1 MKRKRLSIKT
11 RVTLWYTTLL
21 AVLVGLVVAAVLVM
35 SDSMEEM
42 QAKKLLETAVNH
54 AADLLV
60 YDGEDVTFLE
70 PVETYENGTYLL
82 FYDENYRFLD
92 GSWPQKFPN
101 GVDAANRAFQAI
113 RRGNTTYYV
122 YDHLLE
128 FASGGVWIRGIYEA
142 TGAQFILDNV
152 VRVILIALPALAAL
166 AALGGWLITRN
177 AFRVVD
183 ELRQQAD
190 SISGGQDLSRRIP
203 VNGERD
209 ELHRLAGTLNRM
221 FDRLEDSFQAEQQ
234 FISDVSHELRTPTAV
249 ILAECQYA
257 LESGQMAEQTAAL
270 EVIQRQGKRMSRMT
284 EEMLTLSRM
293 ERGQTQLAREE
304 TDLTELVEVICE
316 DQQELLPEHLT
327 LRWELEPVMA
337 EVHQDMMIRLVI
349 NLLNNAVRYA
359 KSKIMVTLTCQN
371 DTVTLTV
378 ADDGAGIA
386 PEHQKRIF
394 QRLYQVEGD
403 RTRKSGGL
411 GLGLAMCDQ
420 IIRQHGGPISVEST
434 LGEGSR
440 FLVTF
445 PARQPTMGQ
454 HNTAEP
460 TQSNS
465 DNTGAVSDAAPQQS
479 DDQPASSAKQESTAP
494 VMTGYLP
501 RGDAIQ
507 IALRH
512 AGLKQADICDLSC
525 KLEEENGVMIYQVE
539 FEHGQYEYEYEI
551 DAKSGKILDVDI
563 DD

>member
-21 AVLVGLVVAAVLVM
+21 AVLVGLVAAAVLVM

-42 QAKKLLETAVNH
+42 QAKKILENAVNH

-60 YDGEDVTFLE
+60 YDGTDVTFLE
-70 PVETYENGTYLL
+70 PVDTYEGGIYLL
-82 FYDENYRFLD
+82 FYDEKYQFLD
-92 GSWPQKFPN
+92 GSWPRKFPN
-101 GVDAANRAFQAI
+101 GIDAANRAFQAV
-113 RRGNTTYYV
+113 RQGNTTYYV

-128 FASGGVWIRGIYEA
+128 FESGGVWIRGIYEA
-142 TGAQFILDNV
+142 IGTQFILDSV
-152 VRVILIALPALAAL
+152 VRVILIVLPTLVVL

-209 ELHRLAGTLNRM
+209 ELYHLAGALNRM
-221 FDRLEDSFQAEQQ
+221 FDRLEGSFQAEQQ

-257 LESGQMAEQTAAL
+257 LGAEQAEQTAAL

-293 ERGQTQLAREE
+293 EQGQTQLAREE

-316 DQQELLPEHLT
+316 DQQELLPEHLA
-327 LRWELEPVMA
+327 LRWELEPVTA

-359 KSKIMVTLTCQN
+359 KSEILVTLTCHH

-378 ADDGAGIA
+378 ADDGVGIE

-394 QRLYQVEGD
+394 HRFYQVDGA
-403 RTRKSGGL
+403 RARKSGGL

-420 IIRQHGGPISVEST
+420 IIRQHGGRISVEST
-434 LGEGSR
+434 PGEGSR
-440 FLVTF
+440 FFVTF
-445 PARQPTMGQ
+445 PARQ
-454 HNTAEP
+454 E
-460 TQSNS
+460 
-465 DNTGAVSDAAPQQS
+465 
-479 DDQPASSAKQESTAP
+479 
-494 VMTGYLP
+494 
-501 RGDAIQ
+501 
-507 IALRH
+507 
-512 AGLKQADICDLSC
+512 
-525 KLEEENGVMIYQVE
+525 VE
-539 FEHGQYEYEYEI
+539 T
-551 DAKSGKILDVDI
+551 
-563 DD
+563 

>member
-42 QAKKLLETAVNH
+42 QAKKILENAVNH

-60 YDGEDVTFLE
+60 YDGTDVTFLE
-70 PVETYENGTYLL
+70 PVDTFEDGIYLL
-82 FYDENYRFLD
+82 FYDEKYQFLD
-92 GSWPQKFPN
+92 GSWPRKFPN
-101 GVDAANRAFQAI
+101 GIDAANRAFQAV
-113 RRGNTTYYV
+113 RQGNTTYYV

-142 TGAQFILDNV
+142 TGAQFILDSV
-152 VRVILIALPALAAL
+152 VRVILIALPALVVL

-209 ELHRLAGTLNRM
+209 ELYHLAGTLNRM

-257 LESGQMAEQTAAL
+257 LGAEQAEQTAAL

-327 LRWELEPVMA
+327 LRWELEPVTA

-359 KSKIMVTLTCQN
+359 KSEILVTLTCHH

-378 ADDGAGIA
+378 ADDGVGIE

-394 QRLYQVEGD
+394 QRFYQVDGA

-420 IIRQHGGPISVEST
+420 IIRQHGGRISVEST
-434 LGEGSR
+434 PGEGSR
-440 FLVTF
+440 FFVTF
-445 PARQPTMGQ
+445 PARQ
-454 HNTAEP
+454 
-460 TQSNS
+460 
-465 DNTGAVSDAAPQQS
+465 
-479 DDQPASSAKQESTAP
+479 
-494 VMTGYLP
+494 
-501 RGDAIQ
+501 
-507 IALRH
+507 
-512 AGLKQADICDLSC
+512 
-525 KLEEENGVMIYQVE
+525 EEET
-539 FEHGQYEYEYEI
+539 
-551 DAKSGKILDVDI
+551 
-563 DD
+563 

>member
-42 QAKKLLETAVNH
+42 QAKKILEDAVNH
-54 AADLLV
+54 AADLLM

-70 PVETYENGTYLL
+70 PVDTYEDGIYLL
-82 FYDENYRFLD
+82 FYDENYQFLD
-92 GSWPQKFPN
+92 GSWPRKFPN
-101 GVDAANRAFQAI
+101 GIDAANRAFQAVGQ
-113 RRGNTTYYV
+113 GNTTYYV

-142 TGAQFILDNV
+142 TGAQFILDSV
-152 VRVILIALPALAAL
+152 VRVILIALPTLVVL

-209 ELHRLAGTLNRM
+209 ELYRLAGTLNRM

-257 LESGQMAEQTAAL
+257 LGAEQAEQTAAL

-293 ERGQTQLAREE
+293 ERGQTQLARED

-327 LRWELEPVMA
+327 LRWELEPVTA

-359 KSKIMVTLTCQN
+359 KSEILVTLTCQH

-378 ADDGAGIA
+378 SDDGVGIE

-394 QRLYQVEGD
+394 QRFYQVDGA
-403 RTRKSGGL
+403 RARKSGGL

-420 IIRQHGGPISVEST
+420 IIRQHGGRISVEST
-434 LGEGSR
+434 PGKGSR
-440 FLVTF
+440 FFVTF
-445 PARQPTMGQ
+445 PARQ
-454 HNTAEP
+454 
-460 TQSNS
+460 
-465 DNTGAVSDAAPQQS
+465 
-479 DDQPASSAKQESTAP
+479 
-494 VMTGYLP
+494 
-501 RGDAIQ
+501 
-507 IALRH
+507 
-512 AGLKQADICDLSC
+512 
-525 KLEEENGVMIYQVE
+525 EEET
-539 FEHGQYEYEYEI
+539 
-551 DAKSGKILDVDI
+551 
-563 DD
+563 

>member
-21 AVLVGLVVAAVLVM
+21 AVLVGLVAAAVLVM

-42 QAKKLLETAVNH
+42 QAKKILENAVNH

-60 YDGEDVTFLE
+60 YDGTDVTFLE
-70 PVETYENGTYLL
+70 PVDTYEGGIYLL
-82 FYDENYRFLD
+82 FYDEKYQFLD
-92 GSWPQKFPN
+92 GSWPRKFPN
-101 GVDAANRAFQAI
+101 GIDAANHAFQAV
-113 RRGNTTYYV
+113 RQGNTTYYV

-128 FASGGVWIRGIYEA
+128 FESGGVWIRGIYEA
-142 TGAQFILDNV
+142 IGTQFILDSV
-152 VRVILIALPALAAL
+152 VRVILIVLPTLVVL

-209 ELHRLAGTLNRM
+209 ELYHLAGTLNRM

-257 LESGQMAEQTAAL
+257 LGAEQAEQTAAL

-293 ERGQTQLAREE
+293 EQGQTQLAREE

-327 LRWELEPVMA
+327 LRWELEPVTE

-359 KSKIMVTLTCQN
+359 KSEILVTLTCHH

-378 ADDGAGIA
+378 ADDGVGIE

-394 QRLYQVEGD
+394 QRFYQVDGA
-403 RTRKSGGL
+403 RARKSGGL

-420 IIRQHGGPISVEST
+420 IIRQHGGRISVEST
-434 LGEGSR
+434 PGEGSR
-440 FLVTF
+440 FFVTF
-445 PARQPTMGQ
+445 PARQEV
-454 HNTAEP
+454 EP
-460 TQSNS
+460 
-465 DNTGAVSDAAPQQS
+465 
-479 DDQPASSAKQESTAP
+479 
-494 VMTGYLP
+494 
-501 RGDAIQ
+501 
-507 IALRH
+507 
-512 AGLKQADICDLSC
+512 
-525 KLEEENGVMIYQVE
+525 
-539 FEHGQYEYEYEI
+539 
-551 DAKSGKILDVDI
+551 
-563 DD
+563 

>member
-21 AVLVGLVVAAVLVM
+21 AVLVGLVAAAVLVM

-42 QAKKLLETAVNH
+42 QAKKILENAVNH

-60 YDGEDVTFLE
+60 YDGTDVTFLE
-70 PVETYENGTYLL
+70 PVDTYEGGIYLL
-82 FYDENYRFLD
+82 FYDEKYQLLD
-92 GSWPQKFPN
+92 GSWPRKFPN
-101 GVDAANRAFQAI
+101 GIDAANHAFQAV
-113 RRGNTTYYV
+113 RQGNTTYYV

-128 FASGGVWIRGIYEA
+128 FESGGVWIRGIYEA
-142 TGAQFILDNV
+142 IGTQFILDSV
-152 VRVILIALPALAAL
+152 VRVILIVLPTLVVL

-209 ELHRLAGTLNRM
+209 ELYHLAGTLNRM

-257 LESGQMAEQTAAL
+257 LGAEQAEQTAAL

-293 ERGQTQLAREE
+293 EQGQTQLAREE

-327 LRWELEPVMA
+327 LRWELEPVTA

-359 KSKIMVTLTCQN
+359 KSEILVTLTCHH

-378 ADDGAGIA
+378 ADDGVGIE

-394 QRLYQVEGD
+394 QRFYQVDGA
-403 RTRKSGGL
+403 RARKSGGL

-420 IIRQHGGPISVEST
+420 IIRQHGGRISVEST
-434 LGEGSR
+434 PGEGSR
-440 FLVTF
+440 FFVTF
-445 PARQPTMGQ
+445 PARQ
-454 HNTAEP
+454 E
-460 TQSNS
+460 
-465 DNTGAVSDAAPQQS
+465 
-479 DDQPASSAKQESTAP
+479 
-494 VMTGYLP
+494 
-501 RGDAIQ
+501 
-507 IALRH
+507 
-512 AGLKQADICDLSC
+512 
-525 KLEEENGVMIYQVE
+525 VE
-539 FEHGQYEYEYEI
+539 T
-551 DAKSGKILDVDI
+551 
-563 DD
+563 

>member
-42 QAKKLLETAVNH
+42 QAKKILEDAVNH

-60 YDGEDVTFLE
+60 YDGGDVTFLE
-70 PVETYENGTYLL
+70 PVDTYQDGIYLL
-82 FYDENYRFLD
+82 FYDENYQFLD
-92 GSWPQKFPN
+92 GSWPRKFPN
-101 GVDAANRAFQAI
+101 GIDAANRAFQAVGQ
-113 RRGNTTYYV
+113 GNTTYYV

-142 TGAQFILDNV
+142 TGAQFILDSV
-152 VRVILIALPALAAL
+152 VRVILIALPTLVVL

-209 ELHRLAGTLNRM
+209 ELYRLAGTLNQM

-257 LESGQMAEQTAAL
+257 LGAEQAEQTAAL

-327 LRWELEPVMA
+327 LRWELEPVTA

-359 KSKIMVTLTCQN
+359 KSEILVTLTCQHG
-371 DTVTLTV
+371 TVTLTV
-378 ADDGAGIA
+378 SDDGVGIE

-394 QRLYQVEGD
+394 QRFYQVDGA
-403 RTRKSGGL
+403 RARKSGGL

-420 IIRQHGGPISVEST
+420 IIRQHGGRISVEST
-434 LGEGSR
+434 PGEGSR

-445 PARQPTMGQ
+445 PARQ
-454 HNTAEP
+454 
-460 TQSNS
+460 
-465 DNTGAVSDAAPQQS
+465 
-479 DDQPASSAKQESTAP
+479 
-494 VMTGYLP
+494 
-501 RGDAIQ
+501 
-507 IALRH
+507 
-512 AGLKQADICDLSC
+512 
-525 KLEEENGVMIYQVE
+525 EEET
-539 FEHGQYEYEYEI
+539 
-551 DAKSGKILDVDI
+551 
-563 DD
+563 

>member
-21 AVLVGLVVAAVLVM
+21 AVLVGLVAAAVLVM

-42 QAKKLLETAVNH
+42 QAKKILENAVNH

-60 YDGEDVTFLE
+60 YDGTDVTFLE
-70 PVETYENGTYLL
+70 PVDTYEGGIYLL
-82 FYDENYRFLD
+82 FYDEKYQFLD
-92 GSWPQKFPN
+92 GSWPRKFPN
-101 GVDAANRAFQAI
+101 GIDAANRAFQAV
-113 RRGNTTYYV
+113 RQGNTTYYV

-128 FASGGVWIRGIYEA
+128 FESGGVWIRGIYEA
-142 TGAQFILDNV
+142 IGTQFILDSV
-152 VRVILIALPALAAL
+152 VRVILIVLPTLVVL

-209 ELHRLAGTLNRM
+209 ELYHLAGTLNRM

-257 LESGQMAEQTAAL
+257 LGAEQAEQTAAL

-293 ERGQTQLAREE
+293 EQGQTQLAREE

-327 LRWELEPVMA
+327 LRWELEPVTA

-359 KSKIMVTLTCQN
+359 KSEILVTLTCHH

-378 ADDGAGIA
+378 ADDGVGIE

-394 QRLYQVEGD
+394 QRFYQVDGA
-403 RTRKSGGL
+403 RARKSGGL

-420 IIRQHGGPISVEST
+420 IIRQHGGRISVEST
-434 LGEGSR
+434 PGEGSR
-440 FLVTF
+440 FFVTF
-445 PARQPTMGQ
+445 PARQ
-454 HNTAEP
+454 E
-460 TQSNS
+460 
-465 DNTGAVSDAAPQQS
+465 
-479 DDQPASSAKQESTAP
+479 
-494 VMTGYLP
+494 
-501 RGDAIQ
+501 
-507 IALRH
+507 
-512 AGLKQADICDLSC
+512 
-525 KLEEENGVMIYQVE
+525 VE
-539 FEHGQYEYEYEI
+539 T
-551 DAKSGKILDVDI
+551 
-563 DD
+563 

>member
-21 AVLVGLVVAAVLVM
+21 AVLVGLVAAAVLVM

-42 QAKKLLETAVNH
+42 QAKKILENAVNH

-60 YDGEDVTFLE
+60 YDGTDVTFLE
-70 PVETYENGTYLL
+70 PVDTYEGGIYLL
-82 FYDENYRFLD
+82 FYDEKYQFLD
-92 GSWPQKFPN
+92 GSWPRKFPN
-101 GVDAANRAFQAI
+101 GIDAANRAFQAV
-113 RRGNTTYYV
+113 RQGNTTYYV

-128 FASGGVWIRGIYEA
+128 FESGGVWIRGIYEA
-142 TGAQFILDNV
+142 IGTQFILDSV
-152 VRVILIALPALAAL
+152 VRVILIVLPTLVVL

-209 ELHRLAGTLNRM
+209 ELYHLAGTLNRM

-257 LESGQMAEQTAAL
+257 LGAEQAEQTAAL

-293 ERGQTQLAREE
+293 EQGQTQLAREE

-327 LRWELEPVMA
+327 LRWELEPVTA

-349 NLLNNAVRYA
+349 NLP
-359 KSKIMVTLTCQN
+359 KSEILVTLTCHH

-378 ADDGAGIA
+378 ADDGVGIE

-394 QRLYQVEGD
+394 QRFYQVDGA
-403 RTRKSGGL
+403 RARKSGGL

-420 IIRQHGGPISVEST
+420 IIRQHGGRISVEST
-434 LGEGSR
+434 PGEGSR
-440 FLVTF
+440 FFVTF
-445 PARQPTMGQ
+445 PARQ
-454 HNTAEP
+454 E
-460 TQSNS
+460 
-465 DNTGAVSDAAPQQS
+465 
-479 DDQPASSAKQESTAP
+479 
-494 VMTGYLP
+494 
-501 RGDAIQ
+501 
-507 IALRH
+507 
-512 AGLKQADICDLSC
+512 
-525 KLEEENGVMIYQVE
+525 VE
-539 FEHGQYEYEYEI
+539 T
-551 DAKSGKILDVDI
+551 
-563 DD
+563 

>member
-21 AVLVGLVVAAVLVM
+21 AVLVGLVAVAVLVM

-42 QAKKLLETAVNH
+42 QAKKILENAVNH

-60 YDGEDVTFLE
+60 YDGTDVTFLE
-70 PVETYENGTYLL
+70 PVDTYEGGIYLL
-82 FYDENYRFLD
+82 FYDEKYQFLD
-92 GSWPQKFPN
+92 GSWPRKFPN
-101 GVDAANRAFQAI
+101 GIDAANRAFQAV
-113 RRGNTTYYV
+113 RQGNTTYYV

-128 FASGGVWIRGIYEA
+128 FESGGVWIRGIYEA
-142 TGAQFILDNV
+142 IGTQFILDSV
-152 VRVILIALPALAAL
+152 VRVILIVLPTLVVL

-209 ELHRLAGTLNRM
+209 ELYHLAGTLNRM

-257 LESGQMAEQTAAL
+257 LGAEQAEQTAAL

-293 ERGQTQLAREE
+293 EQGQTQLAREE

-327 LRWELEPVMA
+327 LRWELEPVTA

-359 KSKIMVTLTCQN
+359 KSEILVALTCHH

-378 ADDGAGIA
+378 ADDGVGIE

-394 QRLYQVEGD
+394 QRFYQVDGA
-403 RTRKSGGL
+403 RARKSGGL

-420 IIRQHGGPISVEST
+420 IIRQHGGRISVEST
-434 LGEGSR
+434 PGEGSR
-440 FLVTF
+440 FFVTF
-445 PARQPTMGQ
+445 PARQ
-454 HNTAEP
+454 
-460 TQSNS
+460 
-465 DNTGAVSDAAPQQS
+465 
-479 DDQPASSAKQESTAP
+479 
-494 VMTGYLP
+494 
-501 RGDAIQ
+501 
-507 IALRH
+507 
-512 AGLKQADICDLSC
+512 
-525 KLEEENGVMIYQVE
+525 EEET
-539 FEHGQYEYEYEI
+539 
-551 DAKSGKILDVDI
+551 
-563 DD
+563 

>member
-21 AVLVGLVVAAVLVM
+21 AVLVGLVAAAVLVM

-42 QAKKLLETAVNH
+42 QAKKILENAVNH

-60 YDGEDVTFLE
+60 YDGTDVTFLE
-70 PVETYENGTYLL
+70 PVDTYEGGIYLL
-82 FYDENYRFLD
+82 FYDEKYQFLD
-92 GSWPQKFPN
+92 GSWPRKFPN
-101 GVDAANRAFQAI
+101 GIDAANRAFQAV
-113 RRGNTTYYV
+113 RQGNTTYYV

-128 FASGGVWIRGIYEA
+128 FESGGVWIRGIYEA
-142 TGAQFILDNV
+142 IGTQFILDSV
-152 VRVILIALPALAAL
+152 VRVILIVLPTLVVL

-209 ELHRLAGTLNRM
+209 ELYHLAGTLNRM

-257 LESGQMAEQTAAL
+257 LGAEQAEQTAAL

-293 ERGQTQLAREE
+293 EQGQTQLAREE

-327 LRWELEPVMA
+327 LRWELEPVTA

-359 KSKIMVTLTCQN
+359 KSEILVTLTCHH

-378 ADDGAGIA
+378 ADDGVGIE

-394 QRLYQVEGD
+394 QRFYQVDGA
-403 RTRKSGGL
+403 RARKSGGL

-420 IIRQHGGPISVEST
+420 IIRQHGGRISVEST
-434 LGEGSR
+434 PGEGSR
-440 FLVTF
+440 FFVTF
-445 PARQPTMGQ
+445 PARQ
-454 HNTAEP
+454 
-460 TQSNS
+460 
-465 DNTGAVSDAAPQQS
+465 
-479 DDQPASSAKQESTAP
+479 
-494 VMTGYLP
+494 
-501 RGDAIQ
+501 
-507 IALRH
+507 
-512 AGLKQADICDLSC
+512 
-525 KLEEENGVMIYQVE
+525 EEET
-539 FEHGQYEYEYEI
+539 
-551 DAKSGKILDVDI
+551 
-563 DD
+563 

>member
-42 QAKKLLETAVNH
+42 QAKKILEDAVNH
-54 AADLLV
+54 AADLLM

-70 PVETYENGTYLL
+70 PVDTYEDGIYLL
-82 FYDENYRFLD
+82 FYDENYQFLD
-92 GSWPQKFPN
+92 GSWPRKFPN
-101 GVDAANRAFQAI
+101 GIDAANRAFQAVGQ
-113 RRGNTTYYV
+113 GNTTYYV

-128 FASGGVWIRGIYEA
+128 FEAGGVWLRGIYEA
-142 TGAQFILDNV
+142 TGAQFILDSV
-152 VRVILIALPALAAL
+152 VRVILIALPTLVVL

-177 AFRVVD
+177 AFQVVD

-209 ELHRLAGTLNRM
+209 ELYRLAGTLNRM

-257 LESGQMAEQTAAL
+257 LGAEQAEQTAAL

-327 LRWELEPVMA
+327 LRWELEPVTA

-359 KSKIMVTLTCQN
+359 KSEILVTLTCPN

-378 ADDGAGIA
+378 ADDGVGIE

-394 QRLYQVEGD
+394 QRFYQVDGA
-403 RTRKSGGL
+403 RARKSGGL

-420 IIRQHGGPISVEST
+420 IIRQHGGRISVEST
-434 LGEGSR
+434 PGKGSR
-440 FLVTF
+440 FFVTF
-445 PARQPTMGQ
+445 PARQ
-454 HNTAEP
+454 
-460 TQSNS
+460 
-465 DNTGAVSDAAPQQS
+465 
-479 DDQPASSAKQESTAP
+479 
-494 VMTGYLP
+494 
-501 RGDAIQ
+501 
-507 IALRH
+507 
-512 AGLKQADICDLSC
+512 
-525 KLEEENGVMIYQVE
+525 EEET
-539 FEHGQYEYEYEI
+539 
-551 DAKSGKILDVDI
+551 
-563 DD
+563 

>member
-21 AVLVGLVVAAVLVM
+21 AVLVGLVVAVVLVM

-42 QAKKLLETAVNH
+42 QAKKILENAVNH

-60 YDGEDVTFLE
+60 YDGGDVTFLE
-70 PVETYENGTYLL
+70 PVDTYQDGIYLL
-82 FYDENYRFLD
+82 FYDENYQFLD
-92 GSWPQKFPN
+92 GSWPRKFPN
-101 GVDAANRAFQAI
+101 GIDAANRAFQAVGQ
-113 RRGNTTYYV
+113 GNTTYYV

-142 TGAQFILDNV
+142 TGAQFILDSV
-152 VRVILIALPALAAL
+152 VRVILIALPTLVVL

-209 ELHRLAGTLNRM
+209 ELYRLAGTLNRM

-257 LESGQMAEQTAAL
+257 LGAEQAEQTAAL

-293 ERGQTQLAREE
+293 ERGQTQLARED

-327 LRWELEPVMA
+327 LRWELEPVTA

-359 KSKIMVTLTCQN
+359 KSEILVTLTCQH

-378 ADDGAGIA
+378 TDDGVGIE

-394 QRLYQVEGD
+394 QRFYQVDGA
-403 RTRKSGGL
+403 RARKSGGL

-420 IIRQHGGPISVEST
+420 IIRQHGGRISVEST
-434 LGEGSR
+434 PGEGSR

-445 PARQPTMGQ
+445 PARQ
-454 HNTAEP
+454 
-460 TQSNS
+460 
-465 DNTGAVSDAAPQQS
+465 
-479 DDQPASSAKQESTAP
+479 
-494 VMTGYLP
+494 
-501 RGDAIQ
+501 
-507 IALRH
+507 
-512 AGLKQADICDLSC
+512 
-525 KLEEENGVMIYQVE
+525 EEET
-539 FEHGQYEYEYEI
+539 
-551 DAKSGKILDVDI
+551 
-563 DD
+563 

>member
-21 AVLVGLVVAAVLVM
+21 AVLVGLVAAAVLVM
-35 SDSMEEM
+35 SGSMEEM
-42 QAKKLLETAVNH
+42 QAKKILENAVNH

-60 YDGEDVTFLE
+60 YDGTDVTFLE
-70 PVETYENGTYLL
+70 PVDTYEGGIYLL
-82 FYDENYRFLD
+82 FYDETYQFLD
-92 GSWPQKFPN
+92 GSWPRKFPN
-101 GVDAANRAFQAI
+101 RIDAANHAFQAV
-113 RRGNTTYYV
+113 RQGNTTYYV

-128 FASGGVWIRGIYEA
+128 FESGGVWIRGIYEA
-142 TGAQFILDNV
+142 IGAQFILDSV
-152 VRVILIALPALAAL
+152 VRVILIVLPTLVVL

-209 ELHRLAGTLNRM
+209 ELYHLAGTLNRM

-257 LESGQMAEQTAAL
+257 LGAEQAEQTAAL
-270 EVIQRQGKRMSRMT
+270 EVIQRQGKQMSRMT

-327 LRWELEPVMA
+327 LRWELEPVTA

-359 KSKIMVTLTCQN
+359 KSEILVTLTCHH

-378 ADDGAGIA
+378 ADDGVGIE

-394 QRLYQVEGD
+394 QRFYQVDGA
-403 RTRKSGGL
+403 RARKSGGL

-420 IIRQHGGPISVEST
+420 IIRQHGGRISVEST
-434 LGEGSR
+434 PGEGSR
-440 FLVTF
+440 FFVTF
-445 PARQPTMGQ
+445 PARQ
-454 HNTAEP
+454 E
-460 TQSNS
+460 
-465 DNTGAVSDAAPQQS
+465 
-479 DDQPASSAKQESTAP
+479 
-494 VMTGYLP
+494 
-501 RGDAIQ
+501 
-507 IALRH
+507 
-512 AGLKQADICDLSC
+512 
-525 KLEEENGVMIYQVE
+525 VE
-539 FEHGQYEYEYEI
+539 T
-551 DAKSGKILDVDI
+551 
-563 DD
+563 

>member
-42 QAKKLLETAVNH
+42 QAKKILEDAVNH
-54 AADLLV
+54 AADLLM

-70 PVETYENGTYLL
+70 PVDTYEDGIYLL
-82 FYDENYRFLD
+82 FYDENYQFLD
-92 GSWPQKFPN
+92 GSWPRKFPN
-101 GVDAANRAFQAI
+101 GIDAANRAFQAVGQ
-113 RRGNTTYYV
+113 GNTTYYV

-128 FASGGVWIRGIYEA
+128 FEAGGVWLRGIYEA
-142 TGAQFILDNV
+142 TGAQFILDSV
-152 VRVILIALPALAAL
+152 VRVILIALPTLVVL

-177 AFRVVD
+177 AFQVVD

-209 ELHRLAGTLNRM
+209 ELYRLAGTLNRM

-257 LESGQMAEQTAAL
+257 LGAEQAEQTAAL

-327 LRWELEPVMA
+327 LRWELEPVTA

-359 KSKIMVTLTCQN
+359 KSEILVTLTCPN

-378 ADDGAGIA
+378 ADDGVGIE

-394 QRLYQVEGD
+394 QRFYQVDGA
-403 RTRKSGGL
+403 RARKSGGL

-420 IIRQHGGPISVEST
+420 IIRQHGGRISVEST
-434 LGEGSR
+434 PGEGSR
-440 FLVTF
+440 FFVTF
-445 PARQPTMGQ
+445 PARQ
-454 HNTAEP
+454 
-460 TQSNS
+460 
-465 DNTGAVSDAAPQQS
+465 
-479 DDQPASSAKQESTAP
+479 
-494 VMTGYLP
+494 
-501 RGDAIQ
+501 
-507 IALRH
+507 
-512 AGLKQADICDLSC
+512 
-525 KLEEENGVMIYQVE
+525 EEET
-539 FEHGQYEYEYEI
+539 
-551 DAKSGKILDVDI
+551 
-563 DD
+563 

>member
-21 AVLVGLVVAAVLVM
+21 AVLVGLVAAAVLVM
-35 SDSMEEM
+35 SGSMEEM
-42 QAKKLLETAVNH
+42 QAKKILENAVNH

-60 YDGEDVTFLE
+60 YDGTDVTFLE
-70 PVETYENGTYLL
+70 PVDTYEGGIYLL
-82 FYDENYRFLD
+82 FYDEKYQFLG
-92 GSWPQKFPN
+92 GSWPRKFPN
-101 GVDAANRAFQAI
+101 GIDAANRAFQAV
-113 RRGNTTYYV
+113 RQGNTTYYV

-128 FASGGVWIRGIYEA
+128 FESGGVWIRGIYEA
-142 TGAQFILDNV
+142 IGAQFILDSV
-152 VRVILIALPALAAL
+152 VRVILIVLPTLVVL

-209 ELHRLAGTLNRM
+209 ELYHLAGTLNRM

-257 LESGQMAEQTAAL
+257 LGAEQAEQTAAL

-327 LRWELEPVMA
+327 LRWELEPVTA

-359 KSKIMVTLTCQN
+359 KSEILVTLTCHH

-378 ADDGAGIA
+378 ADDGVGIE

-394 QRLYQVEGD
+394 QRFYQVDGA
-403 RTRKSGGL
+403 RARKSGGL

-420 IIRQHGGPISVEST
+420 IIRQHGGRISVEST
-434 LGEGSR
+434 PGEGSR
-440 FLVTF
+440 FFVTF
-445 PARQPTMGQ
+445 PARQ
-454 HNTAEP
+454 E
-460 TQSNS
+460 
-465 DNTGAVSDAAPQQS
+465 
-479 DDQPASSAKQESTAP
+479 
-494 VMTGYLP
+494 
-501 RGDAIQ
+501 
-507 IALRH
+507 
-512 AGLKQADICDLSC
+512 
-525 KLEEENGVMIYQVE
+525 VE
-539 FEHGQYEYEYEI
+539 T
-551 DAKSGKILDVDI
+551 
-563 DD
+563 

>member
-21 AVLVGLVVAAVLVM
+21 AVLVGLVAAAVLVM

-42 QAKKLLETAVNH
+42 QAKKILENAVNH

-60 YDGEDVTFLE
+60 YDGTDVTFLE
-70 PVETYENGTYLL
+70 PVDTYEGGIYLL
-82 FYDENYRFLD
+82 FYDEKYQFLD
-92 GSWPQKFPN
+92 GSWPRKFPN
-101 GVDAANRAFQAI
+101 GIDAANHAFQAV
-113 RRGNTTYYV
+113 RQGNTTYYV

-128 FASGGVWIRGIYEA
+128 FESGGVWIRGIYEA
-142 TGAQFILDNV
+142 IGAQFILDSV
-152 VRVILIALPALAAL
+152 VRVILIVLPTLVVL

-209 ELHRLAGTLNRM
+209 ELYHLAGTLNRM

-257 LESGQMAEQTAAL
+257 LGAEQAEQTAAL

-327 LRWELEPVMA
+327 LRWELEPVTA

-359 KSKIMVTLTCQN
+359 KSEILVTLTCHH

-378 ADDGAGIA
+378 ADDGVGIE

-394 QRLYQVEGD
+394 QRFYQVDGA
-403 RTRKSGGL
+403 RARKSGGL

-420 IIRQHGGPISVEST
+420 IIRQHGGRISVEST
-434 LGEGSR
+434 PGEGSR
-440 FLVTF
+440 FFVTF
-445 PARQPTMGQ
+445 PARQEV
-454 HNTAEP
+454 EP
-460 TQSNS
+460 
-465 DNTGAVSDAAPQQS
+465 
-479 DDQPASSAKQESTAP
+479 
-494 VMTGYLP
+494 
-501 RGDAIQ
+501 
-507 IALRH
+507 
-512 AGLKQADICDLSC
+512 
-525 KLEEENGVMIYQVE
+525 
-539 FEHGQYEYEYEI
+539 
-551 DAKSGKILDVDI
+551 
-563 DD
+563 

>member
-21 AVLVGLVVAAVLVM
+21 AVLVGLVAAAVLVM

-42 QAKKLLETAVNH
+42 QAKKILENAVNH

-60 YDGEDVTFLE
+60 YDGTDVTFLE
-70 PVETYENGTYLL
+70 PVDTYEGGIYLL
-82 FYDENYRFLD
+82 FYDEKYQFLD
-92 GSWPQKFPN
+92 GSWPRKFPN
-101 GVDAANRAFQAI
+101 GIDAANRAFQAV
-113 RRGNTTYYV
+113 RQGNTTYYV

-128 FASGGVWIRGIYEA
+128 FESGGVWIRGIYEA
-142 TGAQFILDNV
+142 IGTQFILDSV
-152 VRVILIALPALAAL
+152 VRVILIVLPTLVVL

-209 ELHRLAGTLNRM
+209 ELYHLAGTLNRM

-257 LESGQMAEQTAAL
+257 LGAEQAEQTAAL

-293 ERGQTQLAREE
+293 EQGQTQLAREE

-327 LRWELEPVMA
+327 LRWELEPVTA

-359 KSKIMVTLTCQN
+359 KSEILVTLTCHH

-378 ADDGAGIA
+378 ADDGVGIE

-394 QRLYQVEGD
+394 QRFYQVDGA
-403 RTRKSGGL
+403 RARKSGGL

-420 IIRQHGGPISVEST
+420 IIRQHGGRISVEST
-434 LGEGSR
+434 PGEGSR
-440 FLVTF
+440 FFVTF
-445 PARQPTMGQ
+445 PARQEV
-454 HNTAEP
+454 EP
-460 TQSNS
+460 
-465 DNTGAVSDAAPQQS
+465 
-479 DDQPASSAKQESTAP
+479 
-494 VMTGYLP
+494 
-501 RGDAIQ
+501 
-507 IALRH
+507 
-512 AGLKQADICDLSC
+512 
-525 KLEEENGVMIYQVE
+525 
-539 FEHGQYEYEYEI
+539 
-551 DAKSGKILDVDI
+551 
-563 DD
+563 

>member
-42 QAKKLLETAVNH
+42 QAKKILENAVNH

-60 YDGEDVTFLE
+60 YDGGDVTFLE
-70 PVETYENGTYLL
+70 PVDTYEDGIYLL
-82 FYDENYRFLD
+82 FYDENYQFLD
-92 GSWPQKFPN
+92 GSWPRKFPN
-101 GVDAANRAFQAI
+101 GIDAANRAFQAVGQ
-113 RRGNTTYYV
+113 GNTTYYV

-142 TGAQFILDNV
+142 TGAQFILDSV
-152 VRVILIALPALAAL
+152 VRVILIALPTLVVL

-209 ELHRLAGTLNRM
+209 ELYRLAGTLNRM

-257 LESGQMAEQTAAL
+257 LGAEQAEQTAAL

-293 ERGQTQLAREE
+293 ERGQTQLARED

-327 LRWELEPVMA
+327 LRWELEPVTA

-359 KSKIMVTLTCQN
+359 KSEILVTLTCQHG
-371 DTVTLTV
+371 TVTLTV
-378 ADDGAGIA
+378 SDDGVGIE
-386 PEHQKRIF
+386 PEHQKHIF
-394 QRLYQVEGD
+394 QRFYQVDGA

-420 IIRQHGGPISVEST
+420 IIRQHGGRISVEST
-434 LGEGSR
+434 PGEGSR
-440 FLVTF
+440 FFVTF
-445 PARQPTMGQ
+445 PARQ
-454 HNTAEP
+454 E
-460 TQSNS
+460 
-465 DNTGAVSDAAPQQS
+465 
-479 DDQPASSAKQESTAP
+479 
-494 VMTGYLP
+494 
-501 RGDAIQ
+501 
-507 IALRH
+507 
-512 AGLKQADICDLSC
+512 
-525 KLEEENGVMIYQVE
+525 VE
-539 FEHGQYEYEYEI
+539 T
-551 DAKSGKILDVDI
+551 
-563 DD
+563 

>member
-21 AVLVGLVVAAVLVM
+21 AVLVGLVAAAVLVM

-42 QAKKLLETAVNH
+42 QAKKILENAVNH

-60 YDGEDVTFLE
+60 YDGTDVTFLE
-70 PVETYENGTYLL
+70 PVDTYEGGIYLL
-82 FYDENYRFLD
+82 FYDEKYQFLD
-92 GSWPQKFPN
+92 GSWPRKFPN
-101 GVDAANRAFQAI
+101 GIDAANRAFQAV
-113 RRGNTTYYV
+113 RQGNTTYYV

-128 FASGGVWIRGIYEA
+128 FESGGVWIRGIYEA
-142 TGAQFILDNV
+142 IGTQFILDSV
-152 VRVILIALPALAAL
+152 VRVILIVLPTLVVL

-209 ELHRLAGTLNRM
+209 ELYHLAGTLNRM

-257 LESGQMAEQTAAL
+257 LGAEQAEQTAAL

-327 LRWELEPVMA
+327 LRWELEPVTA

-359 KSKIMVTLTCQN
+359 KSEILVTLTCHH

-378 ADDGAGIA
+378 ADDGVGIE

-394 QRLYQVEGD
+394 QRFYQVDGA
-403 RTRKSGGL
+403 RARKSGGL

-420 IIRQHGGPISVEST
+420 IIRQHGGRISVEST
-434 LGEGSR
+434 PGEGSR
-440 FLVTF
+440 FFVTF
-445 PARQPTMGQ
+445 PARQEV
-454 HNTAEP
+454 EP
-460 TQSNS
+460 
-465 DNTGAVSDAAPQQS
+465 
-479 DDQPASSAKQESTAP
+479 
-494 VMTGYLP
+494 
-501 RGDAIQ
+501 
-507 IALRH
+507 
-512 AGLKQADICDLSC
+512 
-525 KLEEENGVMIYQVE
+525 
-539 FEHGQYEYEYEI
+539 
-551 DAKSGKILDVDI
+551 
-563 DD
+563 

>member
-21 AVLVGLVVAAVLVM
+21 AVLVGLVAAAVLVM

-42 QAKKLLETAVNH
+42 QAKKILENAVNH

-60 YDGEDVTFLE
+60 YGGTDVTFLE
-70 PVETYENGTYLL
+70 PVDTYEGGIYLL
-82 FYDENYRFLD
+82 FYDEKYQFLD
-92 GSWPQKFPN
+92 GSWPRKFPN
-101 GVDAANRAFQAI
+101 GIDAANRAFQAV
-113 RRGNTTYYV
+113 RQGNTTYYV

-128 FASGGVWIRGIYEA
+128 FESGGVWIRGIYEA
-142 TGAQFILDNV
+142 IGTQFILDSV
-152 VRVILIALPALAAL
+152 VRVILIVLPTLVVL

-209 ELHRLAGTLNRM
+209 ELYHLAGTLNRM

-257 LESGQMAEQTAAL
+257 LGAEQAEQTAAL

-293 ERGQTQLAREE
+293 EQGQTQLAREE

-327 LRWELEPVMA
+327 LRWELEPVTA

-359 KSKIMVTLTCQN
+359 KSEILVTLTCHH

-378 ADDGAGIA
+378 ADDGVGIE

-394 QRLYQVEGD
+394 QRFYQVDGA
-403 RTRKSGGL
+403 RARKSGGL

-420 IIRQHGGPISVEST
+420 IIRQHGGRISVEST
-434 LGEGSR
+434 PGEGSR
-440 FLVTF
+440 FFVTF
-445 PARQPTMGQ
+445 PARQ
-454 HNTAEP
+454 E
-460 TQSNS
+460 
-465 DNTGAVSDAAPQQS
+465 
-479 DDQPASSAKQESTAP
+479 
-494 VMTGYLP
+494 
-501 RGDAIQ
+501 
-507 IALRH
+507 
-512 AGLKQADICDLSC
+512 
-525 KLEEENGVMIYQVE
+525 VE
-539 FEHGQYEYEYEI
+539 T
-551 DAKSGKILDVDI
+551 
-563 DD
+563 

>member
-21 AVLVGLVVAAVLVM
+21 AVLVGLVAAAVLVM

-42 QAKKLLETAVNH
+42 QAKKILENAVNH

-60 YDGEDVTFLE
+60 YDGTDVTFLE
-70 PVETYENGTYLL
+70 PVDTYEGGIYLL
-82 FYDENYRFLD
+82 FYDEKYQFLD
-92 GSWPQKFPN
+92 GSWPRKFPN
-101 GVDAANRAFQAI
+101 GIDAANRAFQAV
-113 RRGNTTYYV
+113 RQGNTTYYV

-128 FASGGVWIRGIYEA
+128 FESGGVWIRGIYEA
-142 TGAQFILDNV
+142 IGAQFILDSV
-152 VRVILIALPALAAL
+152 VRVILIVLPTLVVL

-209 ELHRLAGTLNRM
+209 ELYHLAGTLNRM

-257 LESGQMAEQTAAL
+257 LGAEQAEQTAAL

-293 ERGQTQLAREE
+293 EQGQTQLAREE

-327 LRWELEPVMA
+327 LRWELEPVTA

-359 KSKIMVTLTCQN
+359 KSEILVTLTCHH

-378 ADDGAGIA
+378 ADDGVGIE

-394 QRLYQVEGD
+394 QRFYQVDGA
-403 RTRKSGGL
+403 RVRKSGGL

-420 IIRQHGGPISVEST
+420 IIRQHGGRISVEST
-434 LGEGSR
+434 PGEGSR
-440 FLVTF
+440 FFVTF
-445 PARQPTMGQ
+445 PARQ
-454 HNTAEP
+454 E
-460 TQSNS
+460 
-465 DNTGAVSDAAPQQS
+465 
-479 DDQPASSAKQESTAP
+479 
-494 VMTGYLP
+494 
-501 RGDAIQ
+501 
-507 IALRH
+507 
-512 AGLKQADICDLSC
+512 
-525 KLEEENGVMIYQVE
+525 VE
-539 FEHGQYEYEYEI
+539 T
-551 DAKSGKILDVDI
+551 
-563 DD
+563 

>member
-42 QAKKLLETAVNH
+42 QAKKILENAVNH

-60 YDGEDVTFLE
+60 YDGGDVTFLE
-70 PVETYENGTYLL
+70 PVDTYEDGIYLL
-82 FYDENYRFLD
+82 FYDENYQFLD
-92 GSWPQKFPN
+92 GSWPRKFPN
-101 GVDAANRAFQAI
+101 GIDAANRAFQAVEQ
-113 RRGNTTYYV
+113 GNTTYYV

-142 TGAQFILDNV
+142 TGAQFILDSV
-152 VRVILIALPALAAL
+152 VRVILIALPALVVL

-190 SISGGQDLSRRIP
+190 SISGGQDLSRRLP

-209 ELHRLAGTLNRM
+209 ELYRLAGTLNRM

-257 LESGQMAEQTAAL
+257 LGAEQAEQTAAL

-327 LRWELEPVMA
+327 LRWELEPVTA

-359 KSKIMVTLTCQN
+359 KSEILVTLTCQH

-378 ADDGAGIA
+378 ADDGVGIE

-394 QRLYQVEGD
+394 QRFYQVDGA
-403 RTRKSGGL
+403 RARKSGGL

-420 IIRQHGGPISVEST
+420 IIRQHGGRISVEST
-434 LGEGSR
+434 PGEGSR
-440 FLVTF
+440 FIVTF
-445 PARQPTMGQ
+445 PARQ
-454 HNTAEP
+454 
-460 TQSNS
+460 
-465 DNTGAVSDAAPQQS
+465 
-479 DDQPASSAKQESTAP
+479 
-494 VMTGYLP
+494 
-501 RGDAIQ
+501 
-507 IALRH
+507 
-512 AGLKQADICDLSC
+512 
-525 KLEEENGVMIYQVE
+525 EEET
-539 FEHGQYEYEYEI
+539 
-551 DAKSGKILDVDI
+551 
-563 DD
+563 

>member
-42 QAKKLLETAVNH
+42 QAKKILENAVNY
-54 AADLLV
+54 AADLMV
-60 YDGEDVTFLE
+60 YDGTDVTFLE
-70 PVETYENGTYLL
+70 PVDTYEDGVYLL
-82 FYDENYRFLD
+82 FYDENYQFLD
-92 GSWPQKFPN
+92 GSWPRKFPN
-101 GVDAANRAFQAI
+101 GIDAANRAFQAV
-113 RRGNTTYYV
+113 RQGNTTYYV

-142 TGAQFILDNV
+142 IGTQFILDSV
-152 VRVILIALPALAAL
+152 VRVILIALPTLVVL

-209 ELHRLAGTLNRM
+209 ELYHLAGTLNRM

-257 LESGQMAEQTAAL
+257 LGAEQAEQTAAL

-327 LRWELEPVMA
+327 LRWELEPVTA

-359 KSKIMVTLTCQN
+359 KSEILVTLTCHH

-378 ADDGAGIA
+378 ADDGVGIE

-394 QRLYQVEGD
+394 QRFYQVDGA
-403 RTRKSGGL
+403 RARKSGGL

-420 IIRQHGGPISVEST
+420 IIRQHGGRISVEST
-434 LGEGSR
+434 PGEGSR
-440 FLVTF
+440 FFVTF
-445 PARQPTMGQ
+445 PARQ
-454 HNTAEP
+454 
-460 TQSNS
+460 
-465 DNTGAVSDAAPQQS
+465 
-479 DDQPASSAKQESTAP
+479 
-494 VMTGYLP
+494 
-501 RGDAIQ
+501 
-507 IALRH
+507 
-512 AGLKQADICDLSC
+512 
-525 KLEEENGVMIYQVE
+525 EEET
-539 FEHGQYEYEYEI
+539 
-551 DAKSGKILDVDI
+551 
-563 DD
+563 

>member
-42 QAKKLLETAVNH
+42 QAKKILENAVEH

-70 PVETYENGTYLL
+70 PVDNYEDGIYLL
-82 FYDENYRFLD
+82 FYDENYQFLD
-92 GSWPQKFPN
+92 GSWPRKFPN
-101 GVDAANRAFQAI
+101 GIDAANRAFQAI
-113 RRGNTTYYV
+113 GQGNTTYYV

-142 TGAQFILDNV
+142 TGAQFILDSV
-152 VRVILIALPALAAL
+152 VRVILIALPALVIL

-177 AFRVVD
+177 AFQVVD

-190 SISGGQDLSRRIP
+190 SISGGQDLSRRLP

-209 ELHRLAGTLNRM
+209 ELYRLAGTLNRM

-257 LESGQMAEQTAAL
+257 LGAEQAEQTAAL

-293 ERGQTQLAREE
+293 ERGQTQLEREE

-327 LRWELEPVMA
+327 LRWELEPVTA

-359 KSKIMVTLTCQN
+359 KSEILVTLTCQH

-378 ADDGAGIA
+378 ADDGVGIE

-394 QRLYQVEGD
+394 QRFYQVDGA
-403 RTRKSGGL
+403 RARKSGGL

-420 IIRQHGGPISVEST
+420 IIRQHGGSISVEST
-434 LGEGSR
+434 PGEGSR
-440 FLVTF
+440 FFVTF
-445 PARQPTMGQ
+445 PARQ
-454 HNTAEP
+454 
-460 TQSNS
+460 
-465 DNTGAVSDAAPQQS
+465 
-479 DDQPASSAKQESTAP
+479 
-494 VMTGYLP
+494 
-501 RGDAIQ
+501 
-507 IALRH
+507 
-512 AGLKQADICDLSC
+512 
-525 KLEEENGVMIYQVE
+525 EEEP
-539 FEHGQYEYEYEI
+539 
-551 DAKSGKILDVDI
+551 
-563 DD
+563 

>member
-21 AVLVGLVVAAVLVM
+21 AVLVGLVAAAVLVM

-42 QAKKLLETAVNH
+42 QAKKILENAVNH

-60 YDGEDVTFLE
+60 YDGTDVTFLE
-70 PVETYENGTYLL
+70 PVDTYEGGIYLL
-82 FYDENYRFLD
+82 FYDEKYQFLD
-92 GSWPQKFPN
+92 GSWPRKFPN
-101 GVDAANRAFQAI
+101 GIDAANHAFQAV
-113 RRGNTTYYV
+113 RQGNTTYYV

-128 FASGGVWIRGIYEA
+128 FESGGVWIRSIYEA
-142 TGAQFILDNV
+142 IGAQFILDSV
-152 VRVILIALPALAAL
+152 VRVILIVLPTLVVL

-209 ELHRLAGTLNRM
+209 ELYHLAGTLNRM

-257 LESGQMAEQTAAL
+257 LGAEQAEQTAAL

-327 LRWELEPVMA
+327 LRWELEPVTA

-359 KSKIMVTLTCQN
+359 KSEILVTLTCHH

-378 ADDGAGIA
+378 ADDGVGIE

-394 QRLYQVEGD
+394 QRFYQVDGA
-403 RTRKSGGL
+403 RARKSGGL

-420 IIRQHGGPISVEST
+420 IIRQHGGRISVEST
-434 LGEGSR
+434 PGEGSR
-440 FLVTF
+440 FFVTF
-445 PARQPTMGQ
+445 PARQEV
-454 HNTAEP
+454 EP
-460 TQSNS
+460 
-465 DNTGAVSDAAPQQS
+465 
-479 DDQPASSAKQESTAP
+479 
-494 VMTGYLP
+494 
-501 RGDAIQ
+501 
-507 IALRH
+507 
-512 AGLKQADICDLSC
+512 
-525 KLEEENGVMIYQVE
+525 
-539 FEHGQYEYEYEI
+539 
-551 DAKSGKILDVDI
+551 
-563 DD
+563 

>member
-42 QAKKLLETAVNH
+42 QAKKILENAVNH
-54 AADLLV
+54 AADLLM

-70 PVETYENGTYLL
+70 PVDTYEDGIYLL
-82 FYDENYRFLD
+82 FYDENYQFLD
-92 GSWPQKFPN
+92 GSWPRKFPN
-101 GVDAANRAFQAI
+101 GIDAANRAFQAVGQ
-113 RRGNTTYYV
+113 GNTTYYV

-142 TGAQFILDNV
+142 TGAQFILDSV
-152 VRVILIALPALAAL
+152 VRVILIALPTLVVL

-209 ELHRLAGTLNRM
+209 ELYRLAGTLNRM

-257 LESGQMAEQTAAL
+257 LGAEQAEQTAAL

-293 ERGQTQLAREE
+293 ERGQTQLARED

-327 LRWELEPVMA
+327 LRWELEPVTA

-359 KSKIMVTLTCQN
+359 KSEILVTLTCQHG
-371 DTVTLTV
+371 TVTLTV
-378 ADDGAGIA
+378 SDDGVGIE

-394 QRLYQVEGD
+394 QRFYQVDGA
-403 RTRKSGGL
+403 RARKSGGL

-420 IIRQHGGPISVEST
+420 IIRQHGGRISVEST
-434 LGEGSR
+434 PGEGSR
-440 FLVTF
+440 FFVTF
-445 PARQPTMGQ
+445 PARQ
-454 HNTAEP
+454 
-460 TQSNS
+460 
-465 DNTGAVSDAAPQQS
+465 
-479 DDQPASSAKQESTAP
+479 
-494 VMTGYLP
+494 
-501 RGDAIQ
+501 
-507 IALRH
+507 
-512 AGLKQADICDLSC
+512 
-525 KLEEENGVMIYQVE
+525 EEET
-539 FEHGQYEYEYEI
+539 
-551 DAKSGKILDVDI
+551 
-563 DD
+563 

>member
-42 QAKKLLETAVNH
+42 QAKKILEDAVNH

-60 YDGEDVTFLE
+60 YDGGDVTFLE
-70 PVETYENGTYLL
+70 PVDTYQDGIYLL
-82 FYDENYRFLD
+82 FYDENYQFLD
-92 GSWPQKFPN
+92 GSWPRKFPN
-101 GVDAANRAFQAI
+101 GIDAANRAFQAVGQ
-113 RRGNTTYYV
+113 GNTTYYV

-142 TGAQFILDNV
+142 TGAQFILDSV
-152 VRVILIALPALAAL
+152 VRVILIALPTLVVL

-209 ELHRLAGTLNRM
+209 ELYRLAGTLNRM

-257 LESGQMAEQTAAL
+257 LGAEQAEQTAAL

-293 ERGQTQLAREE
+293 ERGQTQLARED

-327 LRWELEPVMA
+327 LRWELEPVTA
-337 EVHQDMMIRLVI
+337 AVHQDMMIRLVI

-359 KSKIMVTLTCQN
+359 KSEILVTLTCQHG
-371 DTVTLTV
+371 TVTLTV
-378 ADDGAGIA
+378 SDDGVGIE

-394 QRLYQVEGD
+394 QRFYQVDGA
-403 RTRKSGGL
+403 RARKSGGL

-420 IIRQHGGPISVEST
+420 IIRQHGGRISVEST
-434 LGEGSR
+434 PGEGSR

-445 PARQPTMGQ
+445 PARQ
-454 HNTAEP
+454 
-460 TQSNS
+460 
-465 DNTGAVSDAAPQQS
+465 
-479 DDQPASSAKQESTAP
+479 
-494 VMTGYLP
+494 
-501 RGDAIQ
+501 
-507 IALRH
+507 
-512 AGLKQADICDLSC
+512 
-525 KLEEENGVMIYQVE
+525 EEET
-539 FEHGQYEYEYEI
+539 
-551 DAKSGKILDVDI
+551 
-563 DD
+563 

>member
-21 AVLVGLVVAAVLVM
+21 AVLVGLVAAAVLVM

-42 QAKKLLETAVNH
+42 QAKKILENAVNH
-54 AADLLV
+54 AADLMV
-60 YDGEDVTFLE
+60 YDGTDVTFLE
-70 PVETYENGTYLL
+70 PVDTYEDGIYLL
-82 FYDENYRFLD
+82 FYDENYQFLD
-92 GSWPQKFPN
+92 GSWPRKFPN
-101 GVDAANRAFQAI
+101 GIDAANRAFQAV
-113 RRGNTTYYV
+113 RQGNTTYYV

-142 TGAQFILDNV
+142 IGTQFILDSV
-152 VRVILIALPALAAL
+152 VRVILIALPALVVL

-209 ELHRLAGTLNRM
+209 ELYHLAGTLNRM

-257 LESGQMAEQTAAL
+257 LGAEQAEQTAAL

-293 ERGQTQLAREE
+293 ERGQTQLEREE

-327 LRWELEPVMA
+327 LRWELEPVTA

-359 KSKIMVTLTCQN
+359 KSEILVTLTCHH

-378 ADDGAGIA
+378 ADDGVGIE

-394 QRLYQVEGD
+394 QRFYQVDGA
-403 RTRKSGGL
+403 RARKSGGL

-420 IIRQHGGPISVEST
+420 IIRQHGGRISVEST
-434 LGEGSR
+434 PGKGSR
-440 FLVTF
+440 FFVTF
-445 PARQPTMGQ
+445 PARQ
-454 HNTAEP
+454 E
-460 TQSNS
+460 
-465 DNTGAVSDAAPQQS
+465 
-479 DDQPASSAKQESTAP
+479 
-494 VMTGYLP
+494 
-501 RGDAIQ
+501 
-507 IALRH
+507 
-512 AGLKQADICDLSC
+512 
-525 KLEEENGVMIYQVE
+525 VE
-539 FEHGQYEYEYEI
+539 I
-551 DAKSGKILDVDI
+551 
-563 DD
+563 

>member
-21 AVLVGLVVAAVLVM
+21 AVLVGLVAAAVLVM

-42 QAKKLLETAVNH
+42 QAKKILENAVNH

-60 YDGEDVTFLE
+60 YDGTDVTFLE
-70 PVETYENGTYLL
+70 PVDTYEGGIYLL
-82 FYDENYRFLD
+82 FYDEKYQFLD
-92 GSWPQKFPN
+92 GSWPRKFPN
-101 GVDAANRAFQAI
+101 GIDAANRAFQAV
-113 RRGNTTYYV
+113 RQGNTTYYV

-128 FASGGVWIRGIYEA
+128 FESGGVWIRGIYEA
-142 TGAQFILDNV
+142 IGTQFILDSV
-152 VRVILIALPALAAL
+152 VRVILIALPALVVL

-209 ELHRLAGTLNRM
+209 ELYHLAGTLNRM
-221 FDRLEDSFQAEQQ
+221 FDRLEESFQAEQQ

-257 LESGQMAEQTAAL
+257 LGAEQAEQTAAL

-293 ERGQTQLAREE
+293 EQGQTQLAREE

-327 LRWELEPVMA
+327 LRWELEPVTA

-359 KSKIMVTLTCQN
+359 KSEILVTLTCHH

-378 ADDGAGIA
+378 ADDGVGIE

-394 QRLYQVEGD
+394 QRFYQVDGA
-403 RTRKSGGL
+403 RARKSGGL

-420 IIRQHGGPISVEST
+420 IIRQHGGRISVEST
-434 LGEGSR
+434 PGEGSR
-440 FLVTF
+440 FFVTF
-445 PARQPTMGQ
+445 PARQ
-454 HNTAEP
+454 E
-460 TQSNS
+460 
-465 DNTGAVSDAAPQQS
+465 
-479 DDQPASSAKQESTAP
+479 
-494 VMTGYLP
+494 
-501 RGDAIQ
+501 
-507 IALRH
+507 
-512 AGLKQADICDLSC
+512 
-525 KLEEENGVMIYQVE
+525 VE
-539 FEHGQYEYEYEI
+539 T
-551 DAKSGKILDVDI
+551 
-563 DD
+563 

>member
-42 QAKKLLETAVNH
+42 QAKKILEDAVNH

-60 YDGEDVTFLE
+60 YDGGDVTFLE
-70 PVETYENGTYLL
+70 PVDTYQDGIYLL
-82 FYDENYRFLD
+82 FYDENYQFLD
-92 GSWPQKFPN
+92 GSWPRKFPN
-101 GVDAANRAFQAI
+101 GIDAANRAFQAVGQ
-113 RRGNTTYYV
+113 GNTTYYV

-142 TGAQFILDNV
+142 TGAQFILDSV
-152 VRVILIALPALAAL
+152 VRVILIALPTLVVL

-209 ELHRLAGTLNRM
+209 ELYRLAGTLNRM

-257 LESGQMAEQTAAL
+257 LGAEQAEQTAAL

-293 ERGQTQLAREE
+293 ERGQTQLARED

-327 LRWELEPVMA
+327 LRWELEPVTA

-359 KSKIMVTLTCQN
+359 KSEILVTLTCQHG
-371 DTVTLTV
+371 TVTLTV
-378 ADDGAGIA
+378 SDDGVGIE

-394 QRLYQVEGD
+394 QRFYQVDGA
-403 RTRKSGGL
+403 RARKSGGL

-420 IIRQHGGPISVEST
+420 IIRQHGGRISVEST
-434 LGEGSR
+434 PGEGSR

-445 PARQPTMGQ
+445 PARQ
-454 HNTAEP
+454 
-460 TQSNS
+460 
-465 DNTGAVSDAAPQQS
+465 
-479 DDQPASSAKQESTAP
+479 
-494 VMTGYLP
+494 
-501 RGDAIQ
+501 
-507 IALRH
+507 
-512 AGLKQADICDLSC
+512 
-525 KLEEENGVMIYQVE
+525 EEET
-539 FEHGQYEYEYEI
+539 
-551 DAKSGKILDVDI
+551 
-563 DD
+563 

>member
-42 QAKKLLETAVNH
+42 QAKKILEDAVNH
-54 AADLLV
+54 AADLLM

-70 PVETYENGTYLL
+70 PVDTYEDGIYLL
-82 FYDENYRFLD
+82 LYDENYQFLD
-92 GSWPQKFPN
+92 GSWPRKFPN
-101 GVDAANRAFQAI
+101 GIDAANRAFQAVGQ
-113 RRGNTTYYV
+113 GNTTYYV

-142 TGAQFILDNV
+142 TGAQFILDSV
-152 VRVILIALPALAAL
+152 VRVILIALPTLVVL

-209 ELHRLAGTLNRM
+209 ELYRLAGTLNRM

-257 LESGQMAEQTAAL
+257 LGAEQAEQTAAL

-293 ERGQTQLAREE
+293 ERGQTQLARED

-327 LRWELEPVMA
+327 LRWELEPVTA

-359 KSKIMVTLTCQN
+359 KSEILVTLTCQHG
-371 DTVTLTV
+371 TVTLTV
-378 ADDGAGIA
+378 SDDGVGIE

-394 QRLYQVEGD
+394 QRFYQVDGA
-403 RTRKSGGL
+403 RARKSGGL

-420 IIRQHGGPISVEST
+420 IIRQHGGRISVEST
-434 LGEGSR
+434 PGEGSR

-445 PARQPTMGQ
+445 PARQ
-454 HNTAEP
+454 
-460 TQSNS
+460 
-465 DNTGAVSDAAPQQS
+465 
-479 DDQPASSAKQESTAP
+479 
-494 VMTGYLP
+494 
-501 RGDAIQ
+501 
-507 IALRH
+507 
-512 AGLKQADICDLSC
+512 
-525 KLEEENGVMIYQVE
+525 EEET
-539 FEHGQYEYEYEI
+539 
-551 DAKSGKILDVDI
+551 
-563 DD
+563 

>member
-21 AVLVGLVVAAVLVM
+21 AVLVGLVAAAVLVM

-42 QAKKLLETAVNH
+42 QAKKILENAVNH
-54 AADLLV
+54 TADLLV
-60 YDGEDVTFLE
+60 YDGTDVTFLE
-70 PVETYENGTYLL
+70 PVDTYEGGIYLL
-82 FYDENYRFLD
+82 FYDEKYQFLD
-92 GSWPQKFPN
+92 GSWPRKFPN
-101 GVDAANRAFQAI
+101 GIDAANHAFQAV
-113 RRGNTTYYV
+113 RQGNTTYYV

-128 FASGGVWIRGIYEA
+128 FESGGVWIRGIYEA
-142 TGAQFILDNV
+142 IGTQFILDSV
-152 VRVILIALPALAAL
+152 VRVILIVLPTLVVL

-209 ELHRLAGTLNRM
+209 ELYHLAGTLNRM

-257 LESGQMAEQTAAL
+257 LGAEQAEQTAAL

-293 ERGQTQLAREE
+293 EQGQTQLAREE

-327 LRWELEPVMA
+327 LRWELEPVTA

-359 KSKIMVTLTCQN
+359 KSEILVTLTCHH

-378 ADDGAGIA
+378 ADDGVGIE

-394 QRLYQVEGD
+394 QRFYQVDGA
-403 RTRKSGGL
+403 RARKSGGL

-420 IIRQHGGPISVEST
+420 IIRQHGGRISVEST
-434 LGEGSR
+434 PGEGSR
-440 FLVTF
+440 FFVTF
-445 PARQPTMGQ
+445 PARQ
-454 HNTAEP
+454 E
-460 TQSNS
+460 
-465 DNTGAVSDAAPQQS
+465 
-479 DDQPASSAKQESTAP
+479 
-494 VMTGYLP
+494 
-501 RGDAIQ
+501 
-507 IALRH
+507 
-512 AGLKQADICDLSC
+512 
-525 KLEEENGVMIYQVE
+525 VE
-539 FEHGQYEYEYEI
+539 T
-551 DAKSGKILDVDI
+551 
-563 DD
+563 

>member
-21 AVLVGLVVAAVLVM
+21 AVLVGLVAAAVLVM

-42 QAKKLLETAVNH
+42 QAKKILENAVNH

-60 YDGEDVTFLE
+60 YDGTDVTFLK
-70 PVETYENGTYLL
+70 PVDTYEGGIYLL
-82 FYDENYRFLD
+82 FYDEKYQFLD
-92 GSWPQKFPN
+92 GSWPRKFPN
-101 GVDAANRAFQAI
+101 GIDAANRAFQAV
-113 RRGNTTYYV
+113 RQGNTTYYV

-128 FASGGVWIRGIYEA
+128 FESGGVWIRGIYEA
-142 TGAQFILDNV
+142 IGTQFILDSV
-152 VRVILIALPALAAL
+152 VRVILIVLPTLVVL

-209 ELHRLAGTLNRM
+209 ELYHLAGTLNRM

-257 LESGQMAEQTAAL
+257 LGAEQAEQTAAL

-293 ERGQTQLAREE
+293 EQGQTQLAREE

-327 LRWELEPVMA
+327 LRWELEPVTA

-359 KSKIMVTLTCQN
+359 KSEILVILTCHH

-378 ADDGAGIA
+378 ADDGVGIE

-394 QRLYQVEGD
+394 QRFYQVDGA
-403 RTRKSGGL
+403 RARKSGGL

-420 IIRQHGGPISVEST
+420 IIRQHGGRISVEST
-434 LGEGSR
+434 PGEGSR
-440 FLVTF
+440 FFVTF
-445 PARQPTMGQ
+445 PARQ
-454 HNTAEP
+454 
-460 TQSNS
+460 
-465 DNTGAVSDAAPQQS
+465 
-479 DDQPASSAKQESTAP
+479 
-494 VMTGYLP
+494 
-501 RGDAIQ
+501 
-507 IALRH
+507 
-512 AGLKQADICDLSC
+512 
-525 KLEEENGVMIYQVE
+525 EEEP
-539 FEHGQYEYEYEI
+539 
-551 DAKSGKILDVDI
+551 
-563 DD
+563 

>member
-1 MKRKRLSIKT
+1 MNKT
-11 RVTLWYTTLL
+11 VKKIWNILTT
-21 AVLVGLVVAAVLVM
+21 VLVGLVAAAVLVM

-42 QAKKLLETAVNH
+42 QAKKILENAVNH

-60 YDGEDVTFLE
+60 YDGTDVTFLE
-70 PVETYENGTYLL
+70 PVDTYEGGIYLL
-82 FYDENYRFLD
+82 FYDEKYQFLD
-92 GSWPQKFPN
+92 GSWPRKFPN
-101 GVDAANRAFQAI
+101 GIDAANRAFQAV
-113 RRGNTTYYV
+113 RQGNTTYYV

-128 FASGGVWIRGIYEA
+128 FESGGVWIRGIYEA
-142 TGAQFILDNV
+142 IGAQFILDSV
-152 VRVILIALPALAAL
+152 VRVILIVLPTLVVL

-209 ELHRLAGTLNRM
+209 ELYHLAGTLNRM

-257 LESGQMAEQTAAL
+257 LGAEQAEQTAAL

-293 ERGQTQLAREE
+293 EQGQTQLAREE

-327 LRWELEPVMA
+327 LRWELEPVTA

-359 KSKIMVTLTCQN
+359 KSEILVTLTCHH

-378 ADDGAGIA
+378 ADDGVGIE

-394 QRLYQVEGD
+394 QRFYQVDGA
-403 RTRKSGGL
+403 RARKSGGL

-420 IIRQHGGPISVEST
+420 IIRQHGGRISVEST
-434 LGEGSR
+434 PGEGSR
-440 FLVTF
+440 FFVTF
-445 PARQPTMGQ
+445 PARQ
-454 HNTAEP
+454 
-460 TQSNS
+460 
-465 DNTGAVSDAAPQQS
+465 
-479 DDQPASSAKQESTAP
+479 
-494 VMTGYLP
+494 
-501 RGDAIQ
+501 
-507 IALRH
+507 
-512 AGLKQADICDLSC
+512 
-525 KLEEENGVMIYQVE
+525 EEET
-539 FEHGQYEYEYEI
+539 
-551 DAKSGKILDVDI
+551 
-563 DD
+563 

>member
-21 AVLVGLVVAAVLVM
+21 AVLVGLVAAAVLVM

-42 QAKKLLETAVNH
+42 QAKKILENAVNH
-54 AADLLV
+54 AADLMV
-60 YDGEDVTFLE
+60 YDGTDVTFLE
-70 PVETYENGTYLL
+70 PVDTYEDGIYLL
-82 FYDENYRFLD
+82 FYDENYQFLD
-92 GSWPQKFPN
+92 GSWPRKFPN
-101 GVDAANRAFQAI
+101 GIDAANRAFQAV
-113 RRGNTTYYV
+113 RQGNTTYYV

-142 TGAQFILDNV
+142 TGAQFILDSV
-152 VRVILIALPALAAL
+152 VRVILIALPALAVL

-209 ELHRLAGTLNRM
+209 ELYHLAGTLNRM

-257 LESGQMAEQTAAL
+257 LGAEQAEQTAAL

-327 LRWELEPVMA
+327 LRWELEPVTA

-359 KSKIMVTLTCQN
+359 KSEILVTLTCHH

-378 ADDGAGIA
+378 ADDGVGIE

-394 QRLYQVEGD
+394 QRFYQVDGA
-403 RTRKSGGL
+403 RARKSGGL

-420 IIRQHGGPISVEST
+420 IIRQHGGRISVEST
-434 LGEGSR
+434 PGEGSR
-440 FLVTF
+440 FFVTF
-445 PARQPTMGQ
+445 PARQ
-454 HNTAEP
+454 E
-460 TQSNS
+460 
-465 DNTGAVSDAAPQQS
+465 
-479 DDQPASSAKQESTAP
+479 
-494 VMTGYLP
+494 
-501 RGDAIQ
+501 
-507 IALRH
+507 
-512 AGLKQADICDLSC
+512 
-525 KLEEENGVMIYQVE
+525 VE
-539 FEHGQYEYEYEI
+539 T
-551 DAKSGKILDVDI
+551 
-563 DD
+563 

>member
-21 AVLVGLVVAAVLVM
+21 AVLVGLVAVAVLVM

-42 QAKKLLETAVNH
+42 QAKKILENAVNH

-60 YDGEDVTFLE
+60 YDGTDVTFLE
-70 PVETYENGTYLL
+70 PVDTYEGGIYLL
-82 FYDENYRFLD
+82 FYDEKYQFLD
-92 GSWPQKFPN
+92 GSWPRKFPN
-101 GVDAANRAFQAI
+101 GIDAANHAFQAV
-113 RRGNTTYYV
+113 RQGNTTYYV

-128 FASGGVWIRGIYEA
+128 FESGGVWIRGIYEA
-142 TGAQFILDNV
+142 IGTQFILDSV
-152 VRVILIALPALAAL
+152 VRVILIVLPTLVVL

-209 ELHRLAGTLNRM
+209 ELYHLAGTLNRM

-257 LESGQMAEQTAAL
+257 LGAEQAEQTAAL

-293 ERGQTQLAREE
+293 EQGQTQLAREE

-327 LRWELEPVMA
+327 LRWELEPVTA

-359 KSKIMVTLTCQN
+359 KSEILVTLTCHH

-378 ADDGAGIA
+378 ADDGVGIE

-394 QRLYQVEGD
+394 QRFYQVDGA
-403 RTRKSGGL
+403 RARKSGGL

-420 IIRQHGGPISVEST
+420 IIRQHGGRISVEST
-434 LGEGSR
+434 PGEGSR
-440 FLVTF
+440 FFVTF
-445 PARQPTMGQ
+445 PARQ
-454 HNTAEP
+454 E
-460 TQSNS
+460 
-465 DNTGAVSDAAPQQS
+465 
-479 DDQPASSAKQESTAP
+479 
-494 VMTGYLP
+494 
-501 RGDAIQ
+501 
-507 IALRH
+507 
-512 AGLKQADICDLSC
+512 
-525 KLEEENGVMIYQVE
+525 VE
-539 FEHGQYEYEYEI
+539 T
-551 DAKSGKILDVDI
+551 
-563 DD
+563 

>member
-21 AVLVGLVVAAVLVM
+21 AVLVGLVAAAVLVM

-42 QAKKLLETAVNH
+42 QAKKILENAVNH

-60 YDGEDVTFLE
+60 YDGTDVTFLE
-70 PVETYENGTYLL
+70 PVDTYEGGIYLL
-82 FYDENYRFLD
+82 FYDEKYQFLD
-92 GSWPQKFPN
+92 GSWPRKFPN
-101 GVDAANRAFQAI
+101 GIDAANRAFQAV
-113 RRGNTTYYV
+113 RQGNTTYYV

-128 FASGGVWIRGIYEA
+128 FESGGVWIRGIYEA
-142 TGAQFILDNV
+142 IGTQFILDSV
-152 VRVILIALPALAAL
+152 VRVILIVLPTLVVL

-209 ELHRLAGTLNRM
+209 ELYHLAGTLNRM

-257 LESGQMAEQTAAL
+257 LGAEQAEQTAAL

-293 ERGQTQLAREE
+293 EQGQTQLAREE

-327 LRWELEPVMA
+327 LRWELEPVTA

-359 KSKIMVTLTCQN
+359 KSEILVSLTCHH

-378 ADDGAGIA
+378 ADDGVGIE

-394 QRLYQVEGD
+394 QRFYQVDGA
-403 RTRKSGGL
+403 RARKSGGL

-420 IIRQHGGPISVEST
+420 IIRQHGGRISVEST
-434 LGEGSR
+434 PGEGSR
-440 FLVTF
+440 FFVTF
-445 PARQPTMGQ
+445 PARQ
-454 HNTAEP
+454 E
-460 TQSNS
+460 
-465 DNTGAVSDAAPQQS
+465 
-479 DDQPASSAKQESTAP
+479 
-494 VMTGYLP
+494 
-501 RGDAIQ
+501 
-507 IALRH
+507 
-512 AGLKQADICDLSC
+512 
-525 KLEEENGVMIYQVE
+525 VE
-539 FEHGQYEYEYEI
+539 T
-551 DAKSGKILDVDI
+551 
-563 DD
+563 